1 VLSHFFR
8 GKDDALLAGD
18 KPDSCDQKFSG
29 YDKRDKPDGKKART
43 EKSDKGD
50 GDEEFVG
57 KGIKEAAEIRFD
69 FPAPC
74 EVAVQPIGQCGGYKK
89 S

>member
-18 KPDSCDQKFSG
+18 KAYPCDKKLAG
-29 YDKRDKPDGKKART
+29 YDEGNKPDGKKACT
-43 EKSDKGD
+43 EKADKCD
-50 GDEEFVG
+50 GNEEFVG
-57 KGIKEAAEIRFD
+57 EGIEKTTEIRFD
-69 FPAPC
+69 FPAPR